1 LRVESFLNIKVIFFK
16 LKSLSTLNSQ
26 LSTILILI
34 SAFYSH
40 SQTVISVD
48 ENLSRNKGK
57 SMVLSLAA
65 SAVLPGAGH
74 FYLGEKSRASA
85 FFWVD
90 AALWVAAGTTW
101 LYSDNQ
107 LENARGYAVRYAG
120 AEGAPKNLNFLSLI
134 GNYRSRGGSLYQ
146 NSSPDNNEDYNQAML
161 RAGLEIDAEYP
172 NKYGYIWDWGS
183 SDNPET
189 TARMEEY
196 NKMLKRHRIAKIAFQ
211 VSLGTMALNRVLAV
225 LDAMRI
231 YRQTSANFSQLQ
243 ITPFAT
249 PEHSGIFVNYGF

>member
-1 LRVESFLNIKVIFFK
+1 MESYLNIKALFSG

-26 LSTILILI
+26 LSIILILI
-34 SAFYSH
+34 SALYSH

-48 ENLSRNKGK
+48 ENASRNRDK
-57 SMVLSLAA
+57 SLVLSMAA
-65 SAVLPGAGH
+65 SAVLPGTGH
-74 FYLGEKSRASA
+74 FYLGEDSKAA
-85 FFWVD
+85 TFFWID

-107 LENARGYAVRYAG
+107 LENARGYAVKYAG
-120 AEGAPKNLNFLSLI
+120 AEGAPKDIDFLSLM

-146 NSSPDNNEDYNQAML
+146 NSSPDNNEDYNQAMI
-161 RAGLEIDAEYP
+161 RAGLAIDHEYP
-172 NKYGYIWDWGS
+172 YGYGYIWDWGS

-189 TARMEEY
+189 TARMKKY
-196 NKMLKRHRIAKIAFQ
+196 NEMLKRHRIAKIAFQ
-211 VSLGTMALNRVLAV
+211 VSLGAMALNRVWAT

-231 YRQTSANFSQLQ
+231 YRRTSANFSQLQ